1 MIEIYY
7 GEIHDVIEILDSG
20 YGKFL
25 KKQEGRTIGAGA
37 ETKAKWMGEGW
48 IVHTD
53 HFRTG
58 GRGMTVKAFLSLDD
72 ARVETIFRLKHP
84 EKVKK

>member
-1 MIEIYY
+1 
-7 GEIHDVIEILDSG
+7 
-20 YGKFL
+20 
-25 KKQEGRTIGAGA
+25 
-37 ETKAKWMGEGW
+37 MGEGW

-58 GRGMTVKAFLSLDD
+58 GRGLTVKAFLSLDD